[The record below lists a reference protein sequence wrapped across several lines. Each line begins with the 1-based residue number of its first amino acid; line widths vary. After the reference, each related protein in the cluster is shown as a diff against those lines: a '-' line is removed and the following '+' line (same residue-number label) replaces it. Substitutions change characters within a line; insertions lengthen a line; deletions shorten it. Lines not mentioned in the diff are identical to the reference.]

1 MIVLTNLVHL
11 MGRILVPGGKGSHFA
26 AMFNSELNKQTNK
39 KPQQIWDLMNRLFV
53 FESQLYH

>member
-1 MIVLTNLVHL
+1 